1 MKKTVLAGLF
11 ATLPASALALDAPL
25 QAEPVDVTAAPTR
38 AEAPHEGF
46 RSVSVLSGE
55 RLDAVRGAGLG
66 DALAGMPG
74 VQPSGFG
81 PGASRPVIRGLDAG
95 RVKVLDGG
103 MDTQDVSSFSPD
115 HAVTTSSVFAQ
126 QIEVLRGPASVLYGG
141 SAIGGAVNVVSG
153 RIPREPLDGVS
164 GEWVSHFDSA
174 SRGTLGGV
182 RVEGGQPG
190 FAYGLELSRQRA
202 GDVRVPGRV
211 IVGDPALRGRLP
223 GSHSDTDEG
232 AMGASWF
239 SDAGFVGAAV
249 SRTERNYGIPTQRS
263 DERPVSIDLQRN
275 RYETAGEWRP
285 GGAVERIRFSAS
297 HVDYHH
303 AEVDSGGAIGTR
315 FANRASEARV
325 DASLSDLLGWR
336 TVVGVAASQ
345 RKVAVTGAEALLPVG
360 GASAEGQGLFALTTR
375 QLGAVRVEFGG
386 RIDHEA
392 RDGAGLRS
400 RDFTPVTASAAVGW
414 GLASGYVLS
423 FTASRSQRAPGV
435 EELYSRGAHAATATF
450 DVGDPNLGLETARS
464 IELGLRKTEGVWRWS
479 GAVYQTRF
487 QGYVYGALG
496 ALGGVDSAG
505 DLVALGS
512 RGDFTRQDFR
522 AGQATFRGFELESSW
537 RLTDA
542 WTMRTVA
549 DRTLASIDGYGPA
562 PRIAPLRLGGGL
574 QWGHGPWRAD
584 AQLTWADRA
593 GRLAPQETP
602 TASYTRLD
610 AGVVY
615 RTQVLGQQTQ
625 FSLRGV
631 NLLNEDI
638 RLHTS
643 YLKDGYPLAGRS
655 VLLGASID
663 F

>member
-1 MKKTVLAGLF
+1 
-11 ATLPASALALDAPL
+11 
-25 QAEPVDVTAAPTR
+25 
-38 AEAPHEGF
+38 
-46 RSVSVLSGE
+46 
-55 RLDAVRGAGLG
+55 
-66 DALAGMPG
+66 
-74 VQPSGFG
+74 
-81 PGASRPVIRGLDAG
+81 
-95 RVKVLDGG
+95 
-103 MDTQDVSSFSPD
+103 
-115 HAVTTSSVFAQ
+115 
-126 QIEVLRGPASVLYGG
+126 
-141 SAIGGAVNVVSG
+141 
-153 RIPREPLDGVS
+153 
-164 GEWVSHFDSA
+164 
-174 SRGTLGGV
+174 
-182 RVEGGQPG
+182 
-190 FAYGLELSRQRA
+190 
-202 GDVRVPGRV
+202 
-211 IVGDPALRGRLP
+211 
-223 GSHSDTDEG
+223 
-232 AMGASWF
+232 
-239 SDAGFVGAAV
+239 
-249 SRTERNYGIPTQRS
+249 
-263 DERPVSIDLQRN
+263 
-275 RYETAGEWRP
+275 
-285 GGAVERIRFSAS
+285 
-297 HVDYHH
+297 
-303 AEVDSGGAIGTR
+303 
-315 FANRASEARV
+315 
-325 DASLSDLLGWR
+325 
-336 TVVGVAASQ
+336 
-345 RKVAVTGAEALLPVG
+345 
-360 GASAEGQGLFALTTR
+360 
-375 QLGAVRVEFGG
+375 VEFGG

-505 DLVALGS
+505 DLVASGS

-542 WTMRTVA
+542 WTVRTVA

-593 GRLAPQETP
+593 GRLAPKETP
-602 TASYTRLD
+602 TASYTRVD

-625 FSLRGV
+625 FSLRGI

-655 VLLGASID
+655 VVLGASID

>member
-1 MKKTVLAGLF
+1 M
-11 ATLPASALALDAPL
+11 
-25 QAEPVDVTAAPTR
+25 
-38 AEAPHEGF
+38 
-46 RSVSVLSGE
+46 
-55 RLDAVRGAGLG
+55 
-66 DALAGMPG
+66 
-74 VQPSGFG
+74 
-81 PGASRPVIRGLDAG
+81 
-95 RVKVLDGG
+95 
-103 MDTQDVSSFSPD
+103 
-115 HAVTTSSVFAQ
+115 
-126 QIEVLRGPASVLYGG
+126 YGG

-211 IVGDPALRGRLP
+211 IVGDPALRGRVP

-239 SDAGFVGAAV
+239 SDAGFV
-249 SRTERNYGIPTQRS
+249 
-263 DERPVSIDLQRN
+263 D
-275 RYETAGEWRP
+275 
-285 GGAVERIRFSAS
+285 
-297 HVDYHH
+297 VDYHH

-496 ALGGVDSAG
+496 NLGGVDSAG
-505 DLVALGS
+505 DLVASGS

-522 AGQATFRGFELESSW
+522 AGQAT
-537 RLTDA
+537 
-542 WTMRTVA
+542 
-549 DRTLASIDGYGPA
+549 
-562 PRIAPLRLGGGL
+562 
-574 QWGHGPWRAD
+574 
-584 AQLTWADRA
+584 
-593 GRLAPQETP
+593 
-602 TASYTRLD
+602 
-610 AGVVY
+610 
-615 RTQVLGQQTQ
+615 
-625 FSLRGV
+625 
-631 NLLNEDI
+631 
-638 RLHTS
+638 
-643 YLKDGYPLAGRS
+643 
-655 VLLGASID
+655 
-663 F
+663 